1 MAGFD
6 RSDRGNAGGG
16 IQMSGNAEVEA
27 FLDRY
32 RAAFETFDAS
42 AIVDRFELPC
52 QVTGDAD
59 EVGSTV
65 VATRESWLR
74 QVEQLL
80 AAYRAI
86 GVRSAAILD
95 LQVSELTPRLAV
107 AAVEWRLV
115 DQTRRPIYDFKAAY
129 TLGDFGAGLRIAA
142 ISHNETPRLRAAM
155 ARAGGAK

>member
-1 MAGFD
+1 MWYLRVARGKCEDLPLNIGIARWEWPSFD
-6 RSDRGNAGGG
+6 RSDAGNAGSM
-16 IQMSGNAEVEA
+16 QMSGNAEVEA
-27 FLDRY
+27 FLEGY

-86 GVRSAAILD
+86 TFAR
-95 LQVSELTPRLAV
+95 PRY
-107 AAVEWRLV
+107 WTSR
-115 DQTRRPIYDFKAAY
+115 
-129 TLGDFGAGLRIAA
+129 
-142 ISHNETPRLRAAM
+142 
-155 ARAGGAK
+155 